1 MKKNECERVMKIKA
15 CEIWATSIDA
25 DKSQHCT
32 RGEKA
37 EERAGKRTEVDD
49 HVQTRVVVVLE
60 RVDAEL
66 ALEEG
71 GEDDG
76 AEEGD
81 GAGSEE
87 ETVRESE
94 GEDLAEV
101 PRVRSRR
108 RQDAVEREG
117 HDGTVVEERNDQ
129 NHERREVEL
138 EGKGHDGE
146 TDDCPRQKRRKISD
160 PRSKFHR

>member
-1 MKKNECERVMKIKA
+1 MQLRVIMTLEC
-15 CEIWATSIDA
+15 
-25 DKSQHCT
+25 
-32 RGEKA
+32 
-37 EERAGKRTEVDD
+37 
-49 HVQTRVVVVLE
+49 
-60 RVDAEL
+60 VDAEF

-87 ETVRESE
+87 ETVRERK
-94 GEDLAEV
+94 GEDLAKV
-101 PRVRSRR
+101 PRVWSRR

-146 TDDCPRQKRRKISD
+146 TDDCRGGKTQKSAIRARVFVD
-160 PRSKFHR
+160 